1 MPMFIRVHQ
10 YFECLNLN
18 NQNLKGLLDGLLGLP
33 SWPDKM
39 QMNQC
44 FHQVFDHTDKLLVM
58 HERVVKTGLPLK
70 NKGTILTRI
79 CEDTLLIQFIAPKH
93 FLFWGKV
100 A

>member
-1 MPMFIRVHQ
+1 
-10 YFECLNLN
+10 
-18 NQNLKGLLDGLLGLP
+18 
-33 SWPDKM
+33 M
-39 QMNQC
+39 QMNHC

-58 HERVVKTGLPLK
+58 HERAVKTGLPLK

-79 CEDTLLIQFIAPKH
+79 CEDTLNLIHCTATF